1 VDDRV
6 RPIFDSAALITI
18 DVQIDVLDGGPLS
31 FASPAA
37 VMPNL
42 QQIVCA
48 FRAARRPIVH
58 AVRIYRSDGSN
69 VDLCRRTS
77 IESGDRVLLADTA
90 GCELADELKPDASV
104 RLDCAHL
111 LAGGLQML
119 ASGEVVMYK
128 PRWGAFFDTPLV
140 EHLHAVNVSTVV
152 VIGCNYPNC
161 PRTTIYEA
169 SERDFRIVAV
179 SDAISRFDARAAQEL
194 DDIGVAVMTAEDV
207 TEQVRDLE
215 LRRSNLEPTPGSNR

>member
-1 VDDRV
+1 MDDHV

-31 FASPAA
+31 FASPAT

-42 QQIVCA
+42 HQIVCA
-48 FRAARRPIVH
+48 FRAAQRPIVH
-58 AVRIYRSDGSN
+58 AVRIYRPDGSN

-77 IESGDRVLLADTA
+77 IESGDQVLLADTA
-90 GCELADELKPDASV
+90 GCELADDLKPDASV
-104 RLDCAHL
+104 HLDCAHL
-111 LAGGLQML
+111 LAGGLQTL

-128 PRWGAFFDTPLV
+128 PRWSAFFGTPLL
-140 EHLHAVNVSTVV
+140 EHLQASSVSTVV

-169 SERDFRIVAV
+169 SERDLRIVAV
-179 SDAISRFDARAAQEL
+179 SDAISRFDTRAAQEL
-194 DDIGVAVMTAEDV
+194 ADIGVAVMTAEEV
-207 TEQVRDLE
+207 IGRVRDLE
-215 LRRSNLEPTPGSNR
+215 SR

>member
-1 VDDRV
+1 MDDHV

-48 FRAARRPIVH
+48 FRAAQRPIVH

-69 VDLCRRTS
+69 VDLCRRTA

-90 GCELADELKPDASV
+90 GCELADELKPDAGV
-104 RLDCAHL
+104 RLEYAHL
-111 LAGGLQML
+111 LAGVLQTL
-119 ASGEVVMYK
+119 APREVVMYK
-128 PRWGAFFDTPLV
+128 PRWGAFFDTPLL
-140 EHLHAVNVSTVV
+140 EHLHALNVSTVV

-179 SDAISRFDARAAQEL
+179 ADAISRFDARAAQEL
-194 DDIGVAVMTAEDV
+194 ADIGVAVMTTEDV
-207 TEQVRDLE
+207 TEQVRASAE
-215 LRRSNLEPTPGSNR
+215 RRR